1 MRLRKPP
8 RAFLNDS
15 FLYSQFSNTDKY
27 SKPIYKDPITIDNCR
42 IDDETVFSYSPSGKT
57 IMYNALLLCY
67 SGITTPLPE
76 FKEQSKV
83 TFDGKDHII
92 VRVIPI
98 KEVYEKSIYGYE
110 LEVV

>member
-1 MRLRKPP
+1 MKLRKPP
-8 RAFLNDS
+8 RAFLNNS
-15 FLYSQFSNTDKY
+15 FSYSHFLNTDKY
-27 SKPIYKDPITIDNCR
+27 SKPIYEEPVTIDNCR

-67 SGITTPLPE
+67 AGITTPLPE